1 MPNHTFLTIPIG
13 RNVGLT
19 SVSAGLV
26 RSLDRLGIPFGFFKA
41 LGQPHPGESFD
52 RSSAYLNATTTL
64 TPPTPI
70 ESQKV
75 IAAVSND
82 SADEL
87 MEEVITR
94 FEQLPDDQQ
103 AVIVEGLV
111 PTSSLPHAHRL
122 NVALRR
128 ALNAEVVLVMR
139 PEASTCEAIRSQLKE
154 LFDQVPKEL
163 FDRTPGVVINH
174 VNTAALAEELGS
186 PSTDPTDLIPALR
199 RELGPGSDRFDL
211 IGVIPFKPELG
222 YTRVSDAIS
231 ELHGTVIRPG
241 NMESRRIKKIALCAR
256 TVGNTLRGFT
266 SGTLVVT
273 PSDRS
278 DIITAVALACSKSI
292 QLAGLIL
299 TGELEPDENVLSYC
313 EDEFSLHGGLPILRV
328 PSSSFEISRAL
339 HELNPE
345 IPVEDVERI
354 DLVMDTVARH
364 VDSSWISQRCATH
377 VAKRLSPP
385 AFRHRISKIARASL
399 KRIILPEGEEPRT
412 IEAAVRCAE
421 RGIADCQLIGNPRQI
436 EELAR
441 INELTLPPLVQI
453 IDPEPIRD
461 RYLEPLLERRQ
472 HKGLTMDRA
481 IEALRDNVTLGTMM
495 LAMDEVDGLVSGA
508 IHSTASTIRPA
519 LQLIRTAPD
528 AKVVSSIFFMCLP
541 DQVLVYGDCA
551 VNPDPDAET
560 LADIAIQS
568 AASAKAFGIDPVV
581 AMISYATHESGSGS
595 EVEKVREATEIAKR
609 RAPDLTIDGPLQY
622 DAASNRDVAAA
633 KAPDSK
639 VAGRANVF
647 IFPDLNTGNTTYKAV
662 QRSAGVVSMGPML
675 QGMRKPVNDLSRGAS
690 VEDILYTIAL
700 TAVQAQA

>member
-1 MPNHTFLTIPIG
+1 MPKHTFLTIPIG

-41 LGQPHPGESFD
+41 LGQPHPEETFD

-70 ESQKV
+70 DYHKV
-75 IAAVSND
+75 LSAVTND
-82 SADEL
+82 SADDL

-94 FEQLPDDQQ
+94 FEQLPDDQE

-111 PTSSLPHAHRL
+111 PTSDLPHAHRL

-139 PEASTCEAIRSQLKE
+139 PEASTCAAIHHQLKE
-154 LFDQVPKEL
+154 LFDLIPSEL
-163 FDRTPGVVINH
+163 FDRKPGVIINH
-174 VNTAALAEELGS
+174 VDTDLLVEELQCA
-186 PSTDPTDLIPALR
+186 STDSDDLVPALR
-199 RELGPGSDRFDL
+199 QALGPGSDRFDL
-211 IGVIPFKPELG
+211 IGVVPFKPELG

-231 ELHGTVIRPG
+231 ELKGKVISAG
-241 NMESRRIKKIALCAR
+241 NMEQRRIKKISLCAR
-256 TVGNTLRGFT
+256 TVGNILQSFT

-273 PSDRS
+273 PADRS
-278 DIITAVALACSKSI
+278 DIITGVALACSKSI

-299 TGELEPDENVLSYC
+299 TGDFEPDQKVLDYC
-313 EDEFSLHGGLPILRV
+313 HDEFSLDGGLPILSV
-328 PSSSFEISRAL
+328 PSSSFEISQAL
-339 HELNPE
+339 HKLNPE

-354 DLVMDTVARH
+354 DLVMETVARH
-364 VDSSWISQRCATH
+364 VDSSWITERCSTQI
-377 VAKRLSPP
+377 AKRLSPP
-385 AFRHRISKIARASL
+385 AFRHRISKTARTNP

-421 RGIADCQLIGNPRQI
+421 RGIAHCLLVGNPRQI

-441 INELTLPPLVQI
+441 INELTFPPMLEI

-461 RYLEPLLERRQ
+461 RYLEPILERRK
-472 HKGLTMDRA
+472 HKGLTEDRA
-481 IEALRDNVTLGTMM
+481 IEALRDNVTLATMM

-519 LQLIRTAPD
+519 LQLIRTAPH
-528 AKVVSSIFFMCLP
+528 AKVVSSVFFMCLP

-568 AASAKAFGIDPVV
+568 AASAKAFGIDPIV
-581 AMISYATHESGSGS
+581 AMISYSTLGSGSGS
-595 EVEKVREATEIAKR
+595 DVEKVREATEIAKKL
-609 RAPDLTIDGPLQY
+609 APDLIIDGPLQY
-622 DAASNRDVAAA
+622 DAASNRDVAAT
-633 KAPDSK
+633 KAPDSQ

-700 TAVQAQA
+700 TAVQAQS

>member
-1 MPNHTFLTIPIG
+1 MPHHTFLTVPIG

-26 RSLDRLGIPFGFFKA
+26 RSLDRLGIPFGFYKA

-70 ESQKV
+70 DYQQV
-75 IAAVSND
+75 VAAMSTG
-82 SADEL
+82 SADDL

-94 FEQLPDDQQ
+94 FEQLPPGQE
-103 AVIVEGLV
+103 AIIVEGLV
-111 PTSSLPHAHRL
+111 PTSELPHAHRL

-139 PEASTCEAIRSQLKE
+139 PDQSSGEAIRRQLKE
-154 LFDQVPKEL
+154 LFDLIPREL
-163 FDRTPGVVINH
+163 FDRKPGVVINH
-174 VNTAALAEELGS
+174 VDTQQLADELDC
-186 PSTDPTDLIPALR
+186 PSTDPSELIPALR
-199 RELGPGSDRFDL
+199 KFLGPGSDRFDL
-211 IGVIPFKPELG
+211 IGLVPFKAELG
-222 YTRVSDAIS
+222 YTRVCDAIS
-231 ELHGTVIRPG
+231 ELNGTVIIPG
-241 NMESRRIKKIALCAR
+241 NMEQRRIKKISLCAR
-256 TVGNTLRGFT
+256 TVANSIRGFT

-273 PSDRS
+273 PADRS
-278 DIITAVALACSKSI
+278 DTIVAAALAASKSI

-299 TGELEPDENVLSYC
+299 TGDTEPDEKLLDYC
-313 EDEFSLHGGLPILRV
+313 HDEFSLDGGLPVLRV
-328 PSSSFEISRAL
+328 PSSSFDISRAL

-345 IPVEDVERI
+345 IPVEDEERI
-354 DLVMDTVARH
+354 NLVMDTVARH
-364 VDSSWISQRCATH
+364 VDSSWISERCATH

-385 AFRHRISKIARASL
+385 AFRHRISKTARTNQ

-412 IEAAVRCAE
+412 IEAAVLCAE
-421 RGIADCQLIGNPRQI
+421 RGIAECHLIGNPRAI

-441 INELTLPPLVQI
+441 INELEIPDTVRI
-453 IDPEPIRD
+453 IDPEPIRP
-461 RYLEPLLERRQ
+461 RYLDSLLERRK
-472 HKGLTMDRA
+472 HKGLTEANA
-481 IEALRDNVTLGTMM
+481 IEALRDNVMLATMM
-495 LAMDEVDGLVSGA
+495 LALDEVDGLVSGA

-519 LQLIRTAPD
+519 LQLIRTAPH
-528 AKVVSSIFFMCLP
+528 AKAVSSVFFMCLP

-581 AMISYATHESGSGS
+581 AMISYSTLGSGSGS
-595 EVEKVREATEIAKR
+595 EVEKVRRATAIAR
-609 RAPDLTIDGPLQY
+609 ERAPDLPIDGPLQY

-633 KAPDSK
+633 KAPDSE

-662 QRSAGVVSMGPML
+662 QRSAGVISMGPML

-700 TAVQAQA
+700 TAVQAQG